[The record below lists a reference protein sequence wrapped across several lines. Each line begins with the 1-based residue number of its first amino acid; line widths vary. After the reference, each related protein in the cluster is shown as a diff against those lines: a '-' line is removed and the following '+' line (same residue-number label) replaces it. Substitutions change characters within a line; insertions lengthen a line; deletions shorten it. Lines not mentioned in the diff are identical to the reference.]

1 MTSPQISERRLAA
14 NRANARKSTGPRTA
28 AGKQRVAQNACRHRL
43 YSKIHTLDPA
53 FSAFNHQRALS
64 ISAQYAD
71 PALRQLH
78 YQLWIEHGYCEL
90 AFSIQDDL
98 YAQSNAAYPDDPDF
112 ANYTVLCQDS
122 LLRALQRFQN
132 RHTRR
137 FDALVAT
144 IHKFNQ
150 DAAKSK
156 NQTQAIAAA
165 RQQTA
170 EINEI
175 ERIKATAAQAAPQP
189 QSACQPQSPNTAFS
203 TKQTH
208 PQPLPP
214 NKSCQIE
221 QTNPPHPATIR
232 RNNVISI
239 DQFTR
244 VPLRSPPLS
253 RAHAA

>member
-1 MTSPQISERRLAA
+1 MTCPQISERRLAA

-53 FSAFNHQRALS
+53 FAAFNHERALTM
-64 ISAQYAD
+64 SAQYAD

-98 YAQSNAAYPDDPDF
+98 YAQSNAAYPDDAEF
-112 ANYTVLCQDS
+112 ANYAVLCQES
-122 LLRALQRFQN
+122 LLLALQRFQN

-137 FDALVAT
+137 FDSLVVT

-150 DAAKSK
+150 NAAKSK
-156 NQTQAIAAA
+156 NQTQAAAAA
-165 RQQTA
+165 RQQAA
-170 EINEI
+170 EIDEI
-175 ERIKATAAQAAPQP
+175 ERIKATAAQAAPRP
-189 QSACQPQSPNTAFS
+189 QSSCPPESRNAAFS
-203 TKQTH
+203 NKQTH
-208 PQPLPP
+208 RQPLPP

-221 QTNPPHPATIR
+221 QTNPLNPPAPR
-232 RNNVISI
+232 RDNLICI
-239 DQFTR
+239 DQFNR
-244 VPLRSPPLS
+244 VPLRPPPLT
-253 RAHAA
+253 RAQAA